1 MEAMAARNE
10 LSMFGQSG
18 DGFHSEFLVS
28 STARGVN
35 KSYDD
40 EQCIRESGTGGSL
53 TVQESAELVHGGI
66 KRGTKMGC
74 HLKQDRSEFLKER
87 RPKDAMT
94 GHAEFVEGSSL
105 CFTWQSP
112 WGMR

>member
-1 MEAMAARNE
+1 M
-10 LSMFGQSG
+10 
-18 DGFHSEFLVS
+18 S
-28 STARGVN
+28 SPCSDSLATASIPNFWFQVLPRGVS

-40 EQCIRESGTGGSL
+40 EQCIRESGIGGSL

-87 RPKDAMT
+87 RPKAAT
-94 GHAEFVEGSSL
+94 IGHAAFVEGSSL
-105 CFTWQSP
+105 CFTWTSP
-112 WGMR
+112 WRMLERVTPL